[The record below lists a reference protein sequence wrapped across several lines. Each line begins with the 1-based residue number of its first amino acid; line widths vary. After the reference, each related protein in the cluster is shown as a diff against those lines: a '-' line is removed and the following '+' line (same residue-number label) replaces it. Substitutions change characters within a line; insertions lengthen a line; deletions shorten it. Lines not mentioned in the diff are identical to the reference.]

1 MEEGRIGWRGEDVET
16 DLYGLEIAA
25 FGGEQIPKCFIPRA
39 KVGILRNMAGMAQKF
54 FSKKSGGLLNFSLSR
69 SL

>member
-1 MEEGRIGWRGEDVET
+1 MEGEDVET
-16 DLYGLEIAA
+16 DSYGL
-25 FGGEQIPKCFIPRA
+25 GDSSLRGEQLPKCFIPRA
-39 KVGILRNMAGMAQKF
+39 KIGILRNMAGMPQKF